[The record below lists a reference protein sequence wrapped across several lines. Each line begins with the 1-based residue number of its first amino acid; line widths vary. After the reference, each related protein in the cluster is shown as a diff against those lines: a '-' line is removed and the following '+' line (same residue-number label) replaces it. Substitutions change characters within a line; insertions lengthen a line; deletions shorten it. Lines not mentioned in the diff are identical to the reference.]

1 VTETEL
7 RAEVTRV
14 LRKNLRSGWSE
25 LLEAEYCYIAPA
37 LDRYPF
43 QWFWDT
49 FFHVFMLLRLG
60 EHELA
65 RRNLHS
71 LFTMQQEN
79 GFVGHMVF
87 WKQALP
93 KRRTDIMQSR
103 PTWRTL
109 RPHMSALIQPCF
121 AAWALLRLHEAVGD
135 QKLFDEMYP
144 RVRRY
149 HDWLARERD
158 FDGDGLLTIISPFES
173 GMDWKPSFDA
183 VLGRTRRTTPRRLA
197 TSTLFWQGVHV
208 DLVNFVLRYDLQ
220 RIRQRARWLVKD
232 AGFNAIYAFDL
243 EAMTTLARVAGED
256 PRRFIERRRRVVES
270 MLTRMY
276 DDEAC
281 AFLDI
286 REPGSSRIPVLT
298 PTIFFPLIAPEVDER
313 IAARML
319 ERHYDDRD
327 GFATPFPLPSVERRD
342 PAFLPGE
349 TPFIWR
355 GPTWAF
361 NDWFLFLILKRRGFD
376 ERAERLRDSLA
387 RLVETGGMRE
397 YYDPCTGAGH
407 GAVDFTWSGL
417 LLDMC

>member
-1 VTETEL
+1 VTEAEL

-14 LRKNLRSGWSE
+14 LRKNLRSGRSE
-25 LLEAEYCYIAPA
+25 LLDADYCYIAPA

-49 FFHVFMLLRLG
+49 FFHVFILLRLG
-60 EHELA
+60 ENELA
-65 RRNLHS
+65 ERNLRS
-71 LFTMQQEN
+71 LFTMQQES

-121 AAWALLRLHEAVGD
+121 AATALLRLYEASGD
-135 QKLFDEMYP
+135 LVLDGEMYAH
-144 RVRRY
+144 VRRY
-149 HDWLARERD
+149 HEWLARERD
-158 FDGDGLLTIISPFES
+158 FDGDGLLTLISPFES
-173 GMDWKPSFDA
+173 GMDWKPSFDP
-183 VLGRTRRTTPRRLA
+183 VLGRAQRTTPRRFL

-208 DLVNFVLRYDLQ
+208 DLVNFVLRYDLE
-220 RIRQRARWLVKD
+220 RIKRRERWLVKD

-243 EAMTTLARVAGED
+243 EAMAKLASLAGDD
-256 PRRFIERRRRVVES
+256 PSPFVEHRRRVVES
-270 MLTRMY
+270 IVALMY
-276 DDEAC
+276 DEELC
-281 AFLDI
+281 AFCDL
-286 REPGSSRIPVLT
+286 REPGSEKIPVIT
-298 PTIFFPLIAPEVDER
+298 PTIFFPLIAPEVDDG

-319 ERHYDDRD
+319 ERHFDDAD

-342 PAFLPGE
+342 PAFFAGE

-361 NDWFLFLILKRRGFD
+361 NNWFVYQVLKRRGFD
-376 ERAERLRDSLA
+376 ERAERLKSSLA
-387 RLVETGGMRE
+387 HAVEIGGMRE
-397 YYDPCTGAGH
+397 YYDPNTGEGY

-417 LLDMC
+417 LLDMS

>member
-1 VTETEL
+1 MTEAEL

-14 LRKNLRSGWSE
+14 LHKNLRSGRSE
-25 LLEAEYCYIAPA
+25 LLDADYCYIAPA

-49 FFHVFMLLRLG
+49 FFHVFILLRLG

-65 RRNLHS
+65 ERNLRS
-71 LFTMQQEN
+71 LFTMQQES

-121 AAWALLRLHEAVGD
+121 AATALLLLYEATGD
-135 QKLFDEMYP
+135 RTLLGELYA
-144 RVRRY
+144 RIRRY
-149 HDWLARERD
+149 HEWLARERD

-183 VLGRTRRTTPRRLA
+183 VLGRAKRTTPRSLV
-197 TSTLFWQGVHV
+197 TSALFWQGVHV

-220 RIRQRARWLVKD
+220 RIRRRARWLVKD

-243 EAMTTLARVAGED
+243 EAMAKLASLAGDD
-256 PRRFIERRRRVVES
+256 PLPFVDRRRRVVES
-270 MLTRMY
+270 MMALMY
-276 DDEAC
+276 DEELC
-281 AFLDI
+281 AFCDL
-286 REPGSSRIPVLT
+286 REPGSEKIPVIT
-298 PTIFFPLIAPEVDER
+298 PTIFFPLIAPEVDDG

-319 ERHYDDRD
+319 ERHFDDAD

-342 PAFLPGE
+342 PAFFAGE

-361 NDWFLFLILKRRGFD
+361 NNWFVYQVLKRRGFD
-376 ERAERLRDSLA
+376 ERAERLKSSLA
-387 RLVETGGMRE
+387 HAVEIGGMRE
-397 YYDPCTGAGH
+397 YYDPNTGEGY

-417 LLDMC
+417 LLDMS